1 MEDCVISWVALG
13 VVVYGV
19 AIRWFIK
26 GLIAERKAKCEEYWS
41 RW

>member
-1 MEDCVISWVALG
+1 MEDCVFSWVALG

-26 GLIAERKAKCEEYWS
+26 GLIAERKANREKYWS

>member
-1 MEDCVISWVALG
+1 MEDS
-13 VVVYGV
+13 VVVWGLIFIIVYGA

-26 GLIAERKAKCEEYWS
+26 DLKAERKAKHEKYWS